1 MIRFNYYVAETGVFM
16 SSVIKSFV
24 VTFCVSLLIFGLMS
38 YAIVTNVDN
47 VFSSSDTDTADT
59 GQTSGPSETAPDS
72 GTVTANTPQTDTE
85 GNIIDSGT
93 SDTTKTPADNS
104 FTVLLVGT
112 DYQPDI
118 LNDYDVA
125 EKNKGITG
133 FPIKAREI
141 TADSIML
148 IKIDSETKE
157 FVFSMLPSNM
167 KVQTDG
173 NDVKLGS
180 LYSSKGIDYL
190 RDKVTAMTGMPIDY
204 YAVVPVGGLAAIID
218 ELGGISFTVRT
229 DMNYEDESQQLS
241 IHIPKGSRML
251 SGTDAVNMLRYR
263 SYPDGDTSRRAL
275 ISTFAGAIL
284 KKLTDPSYL
293 AQANSLYTS
302 ASQYVETDFTLTD
315 LTIHLELIFS
325 YPEFTTTDL
334 TYPGTAAGSD
344 TYFEPDLTAA
354 IKLYRSYR

>member
-1 MIRFNYYVAETGVFM
+1 M

-47 VFSSSDTDTADT
+47 VFSSSKTDTTDTGSTSDKAVTTSESGAVTTNTPETDTQGNTIKPDSTDTA
-59 GQTSGPSETAPDS
+59 
-72 GTVTANTPQTDTE
+72 
-85 GNIIDSGT
+85 I
-93 SDTTKTPADNS
+93 TPADDS

-118 LNDYDVA
+118 LGGYDVT
-125 EKNKGITG
+125 ERNKGITG
-133 FPIKAREI
+133 FPLKARET

-148 IKIDSETKE
+148 IKIDSKTKE

-173 NDVKLGS
+173 NDIRLGS
-180 LYSSKGIDYL
+180 LYISKGIHYL

-229 DMNYEDESQQLS
+229 DMNYDDESQQLS
-241 IHIPKGSRML
+241 IHISKGSRTL

-263 SYPDGDTSRRAL
+263 LYPDGDASRRAL
-275 ISTFAGAIL
+275 ISTFAGAVF
-284 KKLTDPSYL
+284 KKLTDKSYL
-293 AQANSLYTS
+293 AQTSSLYTS

-315 LTIHLELIFS
+315 LTIHLDLIFA
-325 YPEFTTTDL
+325 YPDFTTTDL
-334 TYPGTAAGSD
+334 IYPGTGAASGSD